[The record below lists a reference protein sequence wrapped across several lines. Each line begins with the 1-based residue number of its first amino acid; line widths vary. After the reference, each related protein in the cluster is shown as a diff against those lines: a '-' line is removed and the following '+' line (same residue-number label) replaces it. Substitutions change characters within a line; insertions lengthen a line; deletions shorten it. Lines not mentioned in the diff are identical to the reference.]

1 MPLQISIGNIVG
13 NRDGGKITPPVYH
26 VSEWRT
32 TSANET
38 ITLPYVFDG
47 TYNGIIDWGDG
58 STSLNSYANR
68 SHTYTTAGYYTIT
81 INGKIRGF
89 RFNNTG
95 DKNKIYRIFSWGSKF
110 DLGTGGSYFFGC
122 SNLNLSQVSDKL
134 ILFRIGVSSNP
145 TSLQNCFRDCTSL
158 TTINRITEWNTSH
171 ITNMISMFQ
180 NTTNFNQNLGNL
192 NVSSVT
198 AMNNF
203 LANKTFLNFSA
214 ANYDALLIGWA
225 SRPVQPNI
233 NIDFGTIKRT
243 SASTSAKSVL
253 TSSPNN
259 WTIVDG
265 GL

>member
-1 MPLQISIGNIVG
+1 MRRYIYFGSSNPFS
-13 NRDGGKITPPVYH
+13 
-26 VSEWRT
+26 SEWRT
-32 TSANET
+32 TTVNET
-38 ITLPYVFDG
+38 VTLPYEAGG
-47 TYNGIIDWGDG
+47 TYDGFIDWGDG
-58 STSLNSYANR
+58 TTSINSFANR
-68 SHTYTTAGYYTIT
+68 THTYATAGYYNIKVY
-81 INGKIRGF
+81 GRIRIF

-95 DKNKIYRIFSWGSKF
+95 DRTKIYRIFTWGKNF
-110 DLGTGGSYFFGC
+110 DLGSGAGYFYGC
-122 SNLNLSQVSDKL
+122 TNLNLSQVSDLL
-134 ILFRIGVSSNP
+134 ILKRNNYSPNL

-158 TTINRITEWNTSH
+158 TTINRVTEWDTSS
-171 ITNMISMFQ
+171 ILNMISMFQ
-180 NTTNFNQNLGNL
+180 NTTNFNQDLGNL

-203 LANKTFLNFSA
+203 LANKTFLNFST

-233 NIDFGTIKRT
+233 NINFGTIKRT